1 MYKHTHAHTT
11 HTHKHTHAHT
21 HGANL
26 VIEDDVALLE
36 QVVAGLVQIHPLQSV
51 NRVLQPRKVRMRN
64 ARLQVRWESENDM
77 MACMGAYVCVC
88 VVCVCVCCVCVRGAL
103 SLSTSLDLDLSLDLS
118 VTHTRAHTQ
127 LSLPCISSTEA
138 HTSMEGNSRHVSSFS
153 I

>member
-88 VVCVCVCCVCVRGAL
+88 VVCVCVVL
-103 SLSTSLDLDLSLDLS
+103 SLSLDLSRPRPLELSLDLDLDLDLS
-118 VTHTRAHTQ
+118 VCVAGR
-127 LSLPCISSTEA
+127 L
-138 HTSMEGNSRHVSSFS
+138 
-153 I
+153 